1 MGDNSTTP
9 TYRTMKLGFA
19 FLAFL
24 AIVVVATAGEAD
36 WQEDPDV
43 SPHHSTYAQV
53 TELYDSMLQKPWD
66 GPSMCKFR
74 PSPSSPSRDIPCRRL
89 KKEKKEKAKWKF
101 HARKKMNAPCKV
113 AWCKGGNTRRRR
125 AHPMPHTS
133 HGSNSGYGQN
143 TTPTKYHGDH
153 GRRRSSGSGRRRS
166 SGSGPSCCGSEAG
179 GGSNK
184 KKGGKRL

>member
-74 PSPSSPSRDIPCRRL
+74 PSPSSPSR
-89 KKEKKEKAKWKF
+89 
-101 HARKKMNAPCKV
+101 NVPCKV

-179 GGSNK
+179 GGS
-184 KKGGKRL
+184 